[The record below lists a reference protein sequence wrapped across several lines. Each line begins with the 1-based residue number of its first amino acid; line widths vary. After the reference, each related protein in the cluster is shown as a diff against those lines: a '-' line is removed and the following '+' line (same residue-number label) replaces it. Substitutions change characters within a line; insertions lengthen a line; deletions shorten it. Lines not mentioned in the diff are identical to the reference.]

1 MMMVLEIVAALVVIW
16 RIWKKKFSRVEV
28 VLLAV
33 WLTHTIIELC
43 MLRIESQKWQIVTDR
58 YFIPADVIL
67 LGWISW
73 VIVEFYRLKK
83 WTILVLG
90 VIIISM
96 NGYSVAKVFKHLGNG
111 GGARKNAIVVAAADI
126 INKDWRGEDDKDTVF
141 YLREYHR
148 RARPVVFCQ
157 YRRLAW
163 LVDGRYANMK
173 YFGAVD
179 YPDYW
184 VVPVL
189 NQPKI
194 DGELLEII
202 EVGKGK
208 KEQWGVYRRK
218 DEKELK

>member
-1 MMMVLEIVAALVVIW
+1 
-16 RIWKKKFSRVEV
+16 
-28 VLLAV
+28 
-33 WLTHTIIELC
+33 
-43 MLRIESQKWQIVTDR
+43 
-58 YFIPADVIL
+58 
-67 LGWISW
+67 
-73 VIVEFYRLKK
+73 
-83 WTILVLG
+83 
-90 VIIISM
+90 
-96 NGYSVAKVFKHLGNG
+96 
-111 GGARKNAIVVAAADI
+111 
-126 INKDWRGEDDKDTVF
+126 
-141 YLREYHR
+141 
-148 RARPVVFCQ
+148 
-157 YRRLAW
+157 
-163 LVDGRYANMK
+163 MK